1 MYDLVS
7 GDARIGRTNSY
18 KTMNKKL
25 FKILMVL
32 AIVTA
37 TALSVSAHEIRLKN
51 GDRLSGIVVSRD
63 RDGVV
68 LETQYAGRI
77 RIAMEYIE
85 TIDGASGDKYFG
97 SG

>member
-1 MYDLVS
+1 M
-7 GDARIGRTNSY
+7 
-18 KTMNKKL
+18 MNKKL

-37 TALSVSAHEIRLKN
+37 TALSASAHEIRLKN

-77 RIAMEYIE
+77 RIAME
-85 TIDGASGDKYFG
+85 
-97 SG
+97 